1 MAKLNIDG
9 REYDTETLSE
19 DAKAQITNVQV
30 VDRKIV
36 QLQQECLYSRLAEQA
51 AERILNGQRRLDL
64 CPIRGRQGAAERAE
78 RR

>member
-36 QLQQECLYSRLAEQA
+36 QLQQEMAIMKTARNSYIR
-51 AERILNGQRRLDL
+51 DL
-64 CPIRGRQGAAERAE
+64 QSKLPKES
-78 RR
+78 

>member
-36 QLQQECLYSRLAEQA
+36 QLQQEMAIMKTARNAYIR
-51 AERILNGQRRLDL
+51 DL
-64 CPIRGRQGAAERAE
+64 QSKLPKES
-78 RR
+78 

>member
-30 VDRKIV
+30 VDQKIA
-36 QLQQECLYSRLAEQA
+36 QLQQEMAIMKTARNAY
-51 AERILNGQRRLDL
+51 
-64 CPIRGRQGAAERAE
+64 IRGLQSKLPKES
-78 RR
+78 